1 MTALYFPA
9 SMRSLRNSTS
19 FFVYRGIGNITFL
32 VPIREVSK
40 ANIGFCHIN
49 RDRFPGRPVLL
60 QRVLAAPERALAD
73 SVEDDVIRSAV
84 LGEVFLGVVDDR
96 VGSERSHCLDVL
108 GVADSSDVGIKV
120 FASGHSCGAEG
131 SGCAVDEDPLS
142 LPEICRSEV
151 RRCQGLP
158 RRRPPRPLRSHVGRL
173 FRQRGVFRHADE
185 LRVCAEAARIDA
197 VDVVTGLEQGDAC
210 ATCFDRPGQFAAGA
224 GFSWSDQIA

>member
-1 MTALYFPA
+1 MIALHFPA

-19 FFVYRGIGNITFL
+19 FFVYRGTGNITFL

-108 GVADSSDVGIKV
+108 GVGDSSDVGIKV
-120 FASGHSCGAEG
+120 
-131 SGCAVDEDPLS
+131 
-142 LPEICRSEV
+142 
-151 RRCQGLP
+151 
-158 RRRPPRPLRSHVGRL
+158 LR
-173 FRQRGVFRHADE
+173 
-185 LRVCAEAARIDA
+185 
-197 VDVVTGLEQGDAC
+197 
-210 ATCFDRPGQFAAGA
+210 
-224 GFSWSDQIA
+224 